1 MSSPV
6 FPYSS
11 SLTLY
16 KNAPTPIYLQLANG
30 LVELIKNG
38 QLSTDT
44 RLPGSREMAGIMKL
58 HRKTVIAAYDELISQ
73 GWAVAK
79 PSKGT
84 FVINKLPIDSPVKIK
99 EHIKTQDKK
108 ASIWFKQR
116 DHLAKADPYYPNH
129 LIVDEGIPDVRL
141 APVDLINRA
150 YKNVVKHSYQY
161 KHLSYSNPKGDA
173 DLRTQLQSYLQS
185 TRGINVS
192 MEQILI
198 TRGSQMGIYLASRTL
213 IEAGDQVVV
222 GDTNYINTDLTLMD
236 AGAEIVRCA
245 VDQDGLDTE
254 MLEAIC
260 QKQKIKLVYVTPH
273 HHHPTTATL
282 TAERR
287 LHLLQLAERFDFA
300 IVEDD
305 YDYDYHYE
313 RSPIMPLASADVQ
326 GRVIYLGGI
335 SKLVAPA
342 YRIGYMIGPEEYID
356 ATSRYRRI
364 VDRQGDALLERAF
377 AHLFQMGDV
386 QRHAKKAL
394 QVYRQRWQAFGD
406 ALASLPEEM
415 LRFRQPGGGMAYWV
429 GIHPDYHWDTVS
441 EMLREHKVVI
451 PDYAKYDQHQLKHNQ
466 IRLGFAS
473 LNDEE
478 RNLFFAALRKVLLQ
492 L

>member
-44 RLPGSREMAGIMKL
+44 RLPGSREMARIMEL
-58 HRKTVIAAYDELISQ
+58 HRKTVIAAYNELISQ

-84 FVINKLPIDSPVKIK
+84 FVINKLPTNNPVKIK
-99 EHIKTQDKK
+99 EHHKTGDKK
-108 ASIWFKQR
+108 AEIWYKRR
-116 DHLAKADPYYPNH
+116 DNLDRTDSDPPNH
-129 LIVDEGIPDVRL
+129 LVVDEGIPDVRL

-150 YKNVVKHSYQY
+150 YKNVVRRGYQY
-161 KHLSYSNPKGDA
+161 KHLSYADPKGDA
-173 DLRTQLQSYLQS
+173 DLRAQLQSYLQS

-192 MEQILI
+192 TGQILI
-198 TRGSQMGIYLASRTL
+198 TRGSQMGIYLASQTL

-222 GDTNYINTDLTLMD
+222 GDTNYINTDLTLLD

-245 VDQDGLDTE
+245 VDKDGLDTVA
-254 MLEAIC
+254 LEAKC
-260 QKQKIKLVYVTPH
+260 RSHRIKLVYVTPH

-287 LHLLQLAERFDFA
+287 LQLLRLAERYDFA
-300 IVEDD
+300 IIEDD

-313 RSPIMPLASADVQ
+313 RSPIMPLASADLQ

-342 YRIGYMIGPEEYID
+342 YRIGYMIGPEQYID
-356 ATSRYRRI
+356 ATSQYRRI
-364 VDRQGDALLERAF
+364 VDRQGDTLLERAF

-394 QVYRQRWQAFGD
+394 QVYRQRWQLFGD
-406 ALASLPEEM
+406 VLASLPEGM
-415 LRFRQPGGGMAYWV
+415 LQFQRPSGGMAYWV
-429 GIHPDYHWDTVS
+429 GLHEDYHWDTVS
-441 EMLREHKVVI
+441 EMLLEHKVVI
-451 PDYAKYDQHQLKHNQ
+451 PSYCKYDQHQLKHNH

-478 RNLFFAALRKVLLQ
+478 RNLFFEAFHKVLLQ

>member
-44 RLPGSREMAGIMKL
+44 RLPGSREMAGILGL
-58 HRKTVIAAYDELISQ
+58 HRKTVIAAYNELISQ

-99 EHIKTQDKK
+99 EHDKTEDKK
-108 ASIWFKQR
+108 VEIWYKRR
-116 DHLAKADPYYPNH
+116 DHLIRTDSYPPNH
-129 LIVDEGIPDVRL
+129 LVVDEGIPDVRL
-141 APVDLINRA
+141 APIDLINRA
-150 YKNVVKHSYQY
+150 YKNVVRRGYQY
-161 KHLSYSNPKGDA
+161 KHLSYADPKGDA
-173 DLRTQLQSYLQS
+173 DLRAQLQSYLQS

-192 MEQILI
+192 TEQILI
-198 TRGSQMGIYLASRTL
+198 TRGSQMGIYLASQTL

-222 GDTNYINTDLTLMD
+222 GDTNYINTDLTLLD
-236 AGAEIVRCA
+236 SGAEIVRCA
-245 VDQDGLDTE
+245 VDQDGLDTVA
-254 MLEAIC
+254 LEAIC
-260 QKQKIKLVYVTPH
+260 RSHRIKLVYVTPH

-287 LHLLQLAERFDFA
+287 LQLLQLAERYDFA
-300 IVEDD
+300 IIEDD

-313 RSPIMPLASADVQ
+313 RSPIMPLASADVR

-342 YRIGYMIGPEEYID
+342 YRIGYMIGPEQYID
-356 ATSRYRRI
+356 ATSQYRRI
-364 VDRQGDALLERAF
+364 VDRQGDTLLERAF
-377 AHLFQMGDV
+377 AQLFQMGDV

-394 QVYRQRWQAFGD
+394 QVYRQRWQLFGD
-406 ALASLPEEM
+406 ALASLPEGM
-415 LRFRQPGGGMAYWV
+415 LQFQRPSGGMAYWV
-429 GIHPDYHWDTVS
+429 GLHEDYH
-441 EMLREHKVVI
+441 
-451 PDYAKYDQHQLKHNQ
+451 
-466 IRLGFAS
+466 
-473 LNDEE
+473 
-478 RNLFFAALRKVLLQ
+478 
-492 L
+492 